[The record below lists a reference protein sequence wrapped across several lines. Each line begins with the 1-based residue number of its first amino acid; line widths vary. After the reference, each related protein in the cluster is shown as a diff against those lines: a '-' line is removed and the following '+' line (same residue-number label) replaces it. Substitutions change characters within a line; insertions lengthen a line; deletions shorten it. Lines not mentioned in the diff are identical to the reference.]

1 MTLTILAAGMGS
13 RYGGLKQL
21 DPMTQNGEFIIDFSI
36 FDALRA
42 GIDRVV
48 FIIKKENEALFRE
61 TVGDRV
67 SEHIKVDYA
76 YQDLSMLPEGYSVP
90 EGRIKPWGTGHA
102 LLCAKEVIGDDNF
115 VVINADDFYG
125 AATFRVMGDFLSAQ
139 PIDGTEYAMAGYIL
153 KNTLTE
159 NGSVSRGLC
168 QTEPDGRLQKI
179 VERTKI
185 YRNAE
190 GQTVYLENDIEFP
203 TDENGVASMNCWAF
217 TPRFFEELEKR
228 FLEFLNYIEDPVTS
242 EFYLP
247 MAVGKSMEAGRCCVR
262 VLPTPAKWYGVTY
275 PEDKEKVTASI
286 RALIENGKYPFK
298 LWNTIEE

>member
-67 SEHIKVDYA
+67 AEHIKVEYA
-76 YQDLSMLPEGYSVP
+76 YQDLAMLPEGFSAP
-90 EGRIKPWGTGHA
+90 EGRVKPWGTGHA

-125 AATFRVMGDFLSAQ
+125 AETFRVMGDFLSSQ
-139 PIDGTEYAMAGYIL
+139 STDGTEYAMAGYIL

-168 QTEPDGRLQKI
+168 ETEPDGRLHRI

-185 YRNAE
+185 YRNGE
-190 GQTVYLENDIEFP
+190 GQTVYLENDVEYP

-217 TPRFFEELEKR
+217 TPRIFEELEAR
-228 FLEFLNYIEDPVTS
+228 FLEFLHYIEDPQKS

-247 MAVGKSMEAGRCCVR
+247 VAVNKSMEAGRCCVR
-262 VLPTPAKWYGVTY
+262 VLLTPAQWYGVTY

-286 RALIENGKYPFK
+286 RAMVEGGKYPFR
-298 LWNTIEE
+298 LWTKQ

>member
-67 SEHIKVDYA
+67 AQFINVDYA
-76 YQDLSMLPEGYSVP
+76 YQDISMLPDGFSVP

-102 LLCAKEVIGDDNF
+102 LMCAKDVIGDDNF

-125 AATFRVMGDFLSAQ
+125 AQTFRLMGEFLAGR
-139 PIDGTEYAMAGYIL
+139 PTDNTEYAMAGFVL

-159 NGSVSRGLC
+159 NGTVSRGIC
-168 QTEPDGRLQKI
+168 ETVDGRLVKI
-179 VERTKI
+179 TERTAI
-185 YRNAE
+185 HRNEE
-190 GQTVYLENDIEFP
+190 GNTVYTEEGVENQV
-203 TDENGVASMNCWAF
+203 DENGYCSMNFWAF
-217 TPRFFEELEKR
+217 TPRIFEQLEGQ
-228 FLEFLNYIEDPVTS
+228 FAEFLTHIEDPMKS
-242 EFYLP
+242 EYYLP
-247 MAVGKSMEAGRCCVR
+247 AVVGKALERGACCVR
-262 VLPTPAKWYGVTY
+262 VLPTPAQWYGVTY
-275 PEDKEKVTASI
+275 PEDKERVTASI
-286 RALIENGKYPFK
+286 RALVENGKYPFR
-298 LWNTIEE
+298 LWNNQ

>member
-21 DPMTQNGEFIIDFSI
+21 DPMTQNGEFIIDYSI

-48 FIIKKENEALFRE
+48 FIIKKENEELFRQ

-67 SEHIKVDYA
+67 SEFIKVEYA
-76 YQDLSMLPEGYSVP
+76 YQDLSMIPEGYEVP
-90 EGRIKPWGTGHA
+90 EGRTKPWGTGHA
-102 LLCAKEVIGDDNF
+102 LLCAKEVVGNDNF

-125 AATFRVMGDFLSAQ
+125 AETFRILGDFLSSQ
-139 PIDGTEYAMAGYIL
+139 ETNGTEYAMAGFVL

-159 NGSVSRGLC
+159 NGYVSRGIC

-179 VERTKI
+179 VERTHI
-185 YRNAE
+185 YRNE
-190 GQTVYLENDIEFP
+190 SGETVYLENDIEFP
-203 TDENGVASMNCWAF
+203 TDENGYASMNCWAF
-217 TPRFFEELEKR
+217 TPRVFEELEMR
-228 FLEFLNYIEDPVTS
+228 FTEFLQYLDDPCKN

-247 MAVGKSMEAGRCCVR
+247 TAVNRGMEAGRCCVR
-262 VLPTPAKWYGVTY
+262 VLPTPAQWYGVTY
-275 PEDKEKVTASI
+275 PEDKEKVKTSI
-286 RALIENGKYPFK
+286 RALVENGKYPHK
-298 LWNTIEE
+298 LWNK